1 MPHAGKVALVTG
13 VTSGLG
19 RAVARRFALQ
29 GAAVLGVAR
38 REALGRELEK
48 ELRDAG
54 GALRFVA
61 ADVRRV
67 EDCRRAVDAALG
79 AFGRLDVLVNNAGV
93 EGDPPVQPSH
103 GVTEEQWDAVVD
115 TNLKGAFFC
124 ARFAIPAMIEQGGG
138 VILNIASINAIEGPA
153 RMAAYSASKAG
164 LVQLSRTLA
173 VEYLAE
179 GIRVNA
185 IILGGVASEAQ
196 ERSTRAYARF
206 VRGEEAVD
214 TPAAPAAFLQDPDD
228 VARALALLC
237 EADAAPISGA
247 TIAIDRTMTAGL
259 MASTLVYMTS
269 AGLWTLDPAQ
279 AQLSSARPRSPGR

>member
-1 MPHAGKVALVTG
+1 VALSGKVALVTG

-19 RAVARRFALQ
+19 RAVARRFAR
-29 GAAVLGVAR
+29 GGVSVVGVGR
-38 REALGRELEK
+38 REALGRELEQ
-48 ELRDAG
+48 EVERSG
-54 GALRFVA
+54 GTLRFEV

-67 EDCRRAVDAALG
+67 ADCERAVRAALD
-79 AFGRLDVLVNNAGV
+79 AFGRLDILVNNAGV

-103 GVTEEQWDAVVD
+103 EVSEAQWDDVVD

-124 ARFAIPAMIEQGGG
+124 SRFAIPALLAQGGG

-185 IILGGVASEAQ
+185 IIMGGVASEAQ
-196 ERSTRAYARF
+196 ERSSRAYARF
-206 VRGEEAVD
+206 VRGDQAD
-214 TPAAPAAFLQDPDD
+214 APGAPPPTTVFLQDPDD
-228 VARALALLC
+228 VAGSLALLC
-237 EADAAPISGA
+237 EDEARSITGA
-247 TIAIDRTMTAGL
+247 TIAMDRTMTAGL

-269 AGLWTLDPAQ
+269 AGLWSLEGV
-279 AQLSSARPRSPGR
+279 GRVS